1 MSATSKQSQKKEE
14 KRPKSDVV
22 AHKSNEEI
30 SGFGENVVKVV
41 DVNTGANIC
50 FIAIVDNEEK
60 VFFNKITNLAEIEA
74 VADLLH
80 KKKFNKLLNH
90 GKIEKAQSY
99 ADKKFHLD

>member
-1 MSATSKQSQKKEE
+1 MQMKTSS

-22 AHKSNEEI
+22 AHKSSEEI
-30 SGFGENVVKVV
+30 SGLGENVVKVI

-50 FIAIVDNEEK
+50 FIGIINNEEK
-60 VFFNKITNLAEIEA
+60 VYFSKIATLAQIEA

-80 KKKFNKLLNH
+80 KKKFSKLLTN

-99 ADKKFHLD
+99 ADKKFHVD